1 MIQLNNNISIKQV
14 IKVINND
21 TGEEQFL
28 MMNDN
33 KNEWVEITQADYN
46 KIRGQQNEQYINYRR
61 RTN

>member
-33 KNEWVEITQADYN
+33 KNEWVETTQDDYN
-46 KIRGQQNEQYINYRR
+46 KIRGQQNEQ
-61 RTN
+61 

>member
-14 IKVINND
+14 IKVINNN

-33 KNEWVEITQADYN
+33 KNEWVEITQDDYN
-46 KIRGQQNEQYINYRR
+46 KIRGQQNEQ
-61 RTN
+61 

>member
-33 KNEWVEITQADYN
+33 ENEWVEITQDDYN
-46 KIRGQQNEQYINYRR
+46 KKRVQQNEQ
-61 RTN
+61 